1 MTIKKKE
8 LFILYGETYLK
19 LRTENQ
25 IDKSNITYSI
35 PLDYEGQVPIF
46 LEIKNATSSKVI
58 DYQIIDESNSGGTSR
73 YSHPSILIANKGAG
87 PGKEKVVISY
97 NAVGSTPSNRSEMR
111 IIQKDVYKVGYEEL
125 ILSDINL
132 VGYWRLNERDD
143 VGTGNMTRA
152 DDISFTRN
160 NGTYVNLF

>member
-58 DYQIIDESNSGGTSR
+58 DYQIIDD
-73 YSHPSILIANKGAG
+73 IVDI
-87 PGKEKVVISY
+87 
-97 NAVGSTPSNRSEMR
+97 
-111 IIQKDVYKVGYEEL
+111 EE
-125 ILSDINL
+125 NQQ
-132 VGYWRLNERDD
+132 
-143 VGTGNMTRA
+143 
-152 DDISFTRN
+152 DDIEIESTIDICKKYIEN
-160 NGTYVNLF
+160 IDSKNVDKKELENKLIEIYNEAVDKE